1 MSVNQKHPITKDKKK
16 KKLQNCI
23 KKKDALEKKCIGHP
37 VLGVTWHI

>member
-16 KKLQNCI
+16 KKITKLYKEKN
-23 KKKDALEKKCIGHP
+23 ALEKKCTGHP